1 MENVETP
8 YWGQGAVYSTPLI
21 PPESSMMSRMR
32 SRAVQTEY
40 FLDKEGNAFSLLLGP
55 ATTVGN
61 GVYFGT
67 VLLAKFCLNML
78 LFRIITYV
86 KHCFVSLII
95 PRILGDIRVCETW
108 SAVINFSL

>member
-1 MENVETP
+1 
-8 YWGQGAVYSTPLI
+8 
-21 PPESSMMSRMR
+21 MMSRMR

-61 GVYFGT
+61 GT

-78 LFRIITYV
+78 LFRIITYI
-86 KHCFVSLII
+86 KHCFMTLII
-95 PRILGDIRVCETW
+95 PRILGDISVCVKPGLL
-108 SAVINFSL
+108 S